1 MGKFHIN
8 TIRIITHSHGSDMK
22 TKFVTLLSH
31 SVIIKAA
38 LVTGFMASL
47 IACIDLGSE
56 TNTQLEEK
64 AGIQLKEG
72 TSQDE
77 FKSYL
82 TASFTQQVTENR
94 DASYDNEVNFT
105 EGPTDGVMAE
115 ADSTVPESGNVAE
128 FSNTNTQVSGVD
140 EGDIWKYDGENFFV
154 LQPAQWQFQYN
165 DSNNTTDGCAYAE
178 PMPATELPVD
188 DSSSTSSSST
198 ISILSSPVQNDSI
211 EFMPCNG
218 RQVMVSPA
226 QVRIVKNTQETLS
239 SLELEDIDPSA
250 LYLNTNSLVVLGN
263 RNAYQNNWSSYQ
275 NWQDGQTNIQIID
288 VEDKTQPEVNFSVS
302 MDGYVVQSRR
312 IGDEIFIVSRYSPT
326 IQGLDHYPESKAE
339 VLANQQIIDNLKLSD
354 LLPKIT
360 INDQSFDLIP
370 DHTCLIPEVSNP
382 QMGTSSLTVMTRINI
397 NDAQFTSRCMAG
409 DVDGIYMSQSKLYTF
424 NTSYWDFSATSLVL
438 DWNAGNTHLHNFD
451 LTSFDYQGSALVEG
465 VLAGSNP
472 RLRLGEL
479 NDGSIAMVTSK
490 KATTA
495 DWRLTQHQLTVLNQQ
510 EDGLEVIA
518 SLPNE
523 EQPAAI
529 GKVNEQIYSVR
540 FMQDRAYIVTFQ
552 KVDPLYVI
560 DLSDPLKP
568 TIAGELEIPGFSDYL
583 HPIGKDLLLGIGKDA
598 KLGQSG
604 TTWYQGVK
612 VSLFNVADIR
622 NPTELGNI
630 LIGKRGSSTP
640 LSYNPL
646 SFTGIQQDGQYSFAF
661 PIMVNDGPAQGNY
674 WGDPESQFYKWSQ
687 SGLYLF
693 EVKNQQLI
701 QAGALIT
708 TSSENDEDN
717 GYHNINSSRGLIQG
731 QDIYHLSEGDIYK
744 ANWETPEQ
752 RSEKF

>member
-1 MGKFHIN
+1 
-8 TIRIITHSHGSDMK
+8 MK
-22 TKFVTLLSH
+22 TKLLTSLSH
-31 SVIIKAA
+31 SAMIKTA
-38 LVTGFMASL
+38 LVTSFTASL

-56 TNTQLEEK
+56 TNTQFEEK
-64 AGIQLKEG
+64 AGIQLKEDANK
-72 TSQDE
+72 DE
-77 FKSYL
+77 FKRYL
-82 TASFTQQVTENR
+82 TASFTQQAADNR
-94 DASYDNEVNFT
+94 NTIYADELNFT
-105 EGPTDGVMAE
+105 EGPTDGVTTE
-115 ADSTVPESGNVAE
+115 ADSTVSESGNEAE

-154 LQPAQWQFQYN
+154 LQPAQWQFQYD
-165 DSNNTTDGCAYAE
+165 DSNNTIDGCAYAE
-178 PMPATELPVD
+178 PMPATELLVD
-188 DSSSTSSSST
+188 DSSSTSSSSTSSSST
-198 ISILSSPVQNDSI
+198 ISILSSPVQNDLI
-211 EFMPCNG
+211 MPCNG

-226 QVRIVKNTQETLS
+226 QIRIVKNSQETLS
-239 SLELEDIDPSA
+239 NLELGEIDPSE

-275 NWQDGQTNIQIID
+275 NWQDGQTNIQIIN

-312 IGDEIFIVSRYSPT
+312 IGDEVFIVSRYSPT

-409 DVDGIYMSQSKLYTF
+409 DVQGIYMSQSKLYTF
-424 NTSYWDFSATSLVL
+424 NTSYWNFSETSLAL

-479 NDGSIAMVTSK
+479 KDGSIAMVTSK

-510 EDGLEVIA
+510 EDGLEVIS

-646 SFTGIQQDGQYSFAF
+646 SFTGIQQDGQYRFAF

-693 EVKNQQLI
+693 EVKDNQLT

-708 TSSENDEDN
+708 KSSESNDEN
-717 GYHNINSSRGLIQG
+717 SYHSMNSSRGLIQG
-731 QDIYHLSEGDIYK
+731 NDVYHLSGSDLYK
-744 ANWETPEQ
+744 ADWDHPEQ
-752 RSEKF
+752 VSEKF